1 MDAAYL
7 DPFQEYHTQESETIS
22 MPILQLC
29 AKLMDV
35 VFKSRFG
42 KKKAGNHEL
51 VGKPANS
58 QVLKKALLLCTRSKY
73 APNDLREYVEFLNQM
88 SGGLW

>member
-1 MDAAYL
+1 VDAAYL

-29 AKLMDV
+29 AKFRKLMDV
-35 VFKSRFG
+35 VFKRRFG

-51 VGKPANS
+51 VGKPANRW
-58 QVLKKALLLCTRSKY
+58 K
-73 APNDLREYVEFLNQM
+73 
-88 SGGLW
+88 